1 MGYQVPRV
9 SGDIGQDAFQDMQR
23 LSRASRLY
31 IGLPRLAQVYGFM
44 ADHGFRFVSFYRF
57 YYQHAEPLGRMR
69 YSLIPTM
76 EIERSQTRRD
86 L

>member
-44 ADHGFRFVSFYRF
+44 ADHGFRLVSFYRF
-57 YYQHAEPLGRMR
+57 YYQHDRAAWTDALFVDPDYGNRK
-69 YSLIPTM
+69 IADPT
-76 EIERSQTRRD
+76 
-86 L
+86 